1 MALRARKTEH
11 AGPKKGRGAFYG
23 HKAEAKH
30 DSNRRRREDDKLAL
44 AEHDLEPAGQA
55 GLNRPERGALGGSAR

>member
-30 DSNRRRREDDKLAL
+30 DSDRRRREDDKLAV
-44 AEHDLEPAGQA
+44 ADHDLGPARQA
-55 GLNRPERGALGGSAR
+55 GLNRPEPGVLGGWAR